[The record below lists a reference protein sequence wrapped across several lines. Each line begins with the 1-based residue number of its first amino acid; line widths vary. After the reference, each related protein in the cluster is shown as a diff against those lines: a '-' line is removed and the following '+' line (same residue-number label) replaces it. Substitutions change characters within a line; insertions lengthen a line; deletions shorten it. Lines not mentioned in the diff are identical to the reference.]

1 LSGATGGIPRIAER
15 RSRPERRIP
24 GAFPT
29 TCFIGLP
36 PFDVRPLTATSNVL
50 AQIRSRALVS
60 GLLDRRGR
68 THSDQERRASQKRD
82 IPIEPPVRNGENG
95 NTTLQENFSYPKL
108 CYVRNDPGLA
118 IDAETTDAQTP
129 EECAAEIDED
139 GSPVNPIP
147 ATPGA
152 PHLPLSQYAKAY
164 PDWVKALGDAPGTL
178 VVAGFMGD
186 A

>member
-1 LSGATGGIPRIAER
+1 VGCLIVATA
-15 RSRPERRIP
+15 
-24 GAFPT
+24 
-29 TCFIGLP
+29 
-36 PFDVRPLTATSNVL
+36 LTATKSAAPV
-50 AQIRSRALVS
+50 
-60 GLLDRRGR
+60 RRG
-68 THSDQERRASQKRD
+68 TSLSSLSF
-82 IPIEPPVRNGENG
+82 PIEPLVRNAENG

-164 PDWVKALGDAPGTL
+164 PDRVKALGDAPGTL